1 MHLIWHTVLSGHFT
15 HQFENTDT
23 LFWVKGVSDLAYELC
38 NCVDIE
44 VNRNPKKPG
53 HLELKK
59 TTEHRHQNIYFKSLC
74 VYCVG
79 WIRIEFE

>member
-1 MHLIWHTVLSGHFT
+1 MSSVGLTP
-15 HQFENTDT
+15 ENSICVFK
-23 LFWVKGVSDLAYELC
+23 LMGVSDLAYELC

-59 TTEHRHQNIYFKSLC
+59 TTEHLHQNIYFRSLC
-74 VYCVG
+74 VSCVG